1 MRHAALIAAGLLL
14 GAAGPAPLAISGSVT
29 HPQLLSEAALEKLP
43 ATHVQV
49 TTAGEHGPPK
59 QSGYDGVLLW
69 PLLDTAGLIDAP
81 GKKTKP
87 QHVFLAKGADG
98 YAVALSIG
106 EIAPMY
112 EGKQVLVA
120 YAQDGKMLDEL
131 KLVVPG
137 DKRAARFVHDLV
149 AIEVR

>member
-1 MRHAALIAAGLLL
+1 MIRRATLVTGALLL
-14 GAAGPAPLAISGSVT
+14 GAAGPLAISGSVT
-29 HPQLLSEAALEKLP
+29 HPKSFSEAALEALP
-43 ATHVQV
+43 ASHVQV
-49 TTAGEHGPPK
+49 STQGEQGPAK
-59 QSGYDGVLLW
+59 QSAYDGVLLW
-69 PLLDTAGLIDAP
+69 SLIEPAGLIDAP

-87 QHVFLAKGADG
+87 QHVFLARGADG

-120 YAQDGKMLDEL
+120 YAQDGKKLAGL

-149 AIEVR
+149 AVEVR